1 MAQKCRFPQ
10 ETNVSGT
17 TGGDYSW
24 KHWRG
29 AAWNRSSVGVGWR
42 KSRYSGWGIF
52 EAMDMTAAMGADQ
65 KRTAKRLLF
74 AVQCTAFSYRKKKKK
89 IICQDRLGTSIIY
102 EEIERKAFH
111 PQAGRT

>member
-52 EAMDMTAAMGADQ
+52 EAMDMTAAMGAGSETNRETPAFCSAVHCLFLSEE
-65 KRTAKRLLF
+65 KRRSFAKTGSG
-74 AVQCTAFSYRKKKKK
+74 QT
-89 IICQDRLGTSIIY
+89 
-102 EEIERKAFH
+102 
-111 PQAGRT
+111 